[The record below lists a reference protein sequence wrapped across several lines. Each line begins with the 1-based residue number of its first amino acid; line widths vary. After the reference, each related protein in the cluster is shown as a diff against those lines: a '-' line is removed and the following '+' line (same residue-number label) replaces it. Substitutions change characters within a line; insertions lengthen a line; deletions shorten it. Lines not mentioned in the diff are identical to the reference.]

1 MISRMLFGKSLNSV
15 RLYVMLDLTLGGY
28 KRLKEVVCVS

>member
-1 MISRMLFGKSLNSV
+1 MISRMLFGRSSNSV
-15 RLYVMLDLTLGGY
+15 WLYVMRDQTLGGY